1 MNTPTLRASLP
12 LPHDTRE
19 RMQTLLNEADAHWFL
34 LHPGEQ
40 HRERLYFRGERIDDH
55 GQPTRYII
63 VSRDADGRLVRRFQP
78 QEGVGA

>member
-1 MNTPTLRASLP
+1 MNMPTIRASRP

-19 RMQTLLNEADAHWFL
+19 RMQTLLNEADTHWFL

-40 HRERLYFRGERIDDH
+40 HRERLYFRGERVDDH

-63 VSRDADGRLVRRFQP
+63 VSRDPDGRLLRRFEQNGG
-78 QEGVGA
+78 EV